1 MLFSLLFT
9 ILLKLGSI
17 ANNMKMTKKEKLQ
30 SEIRAKILKAMAHPS
45 RIFIIEKLHEKS
57 YCVCELTEMIGVD
70 VSTISKHLSVLREA
84 GLIESRKEGTS
95 VYYTLTC
102 PCVLDF
108 IGCIETVAKKN
119 YAKIK
124 AFAESL

>member
-1 MLFSLLFT
+1 
-9 ILLKLGSI
+9 
-17 ANNMKMTKKEKLQ
+17 MTEEEKIR

-57 YCVCELTEMIGVD
+57 HCVCELTEMIGAD
-70 VSTISKHLSVLREA
+70 ISTVSKHLSVLREA

-95 VYYTLTC
+95 VFYTLTC
-102 PCVLDF
+102 PCVMDF
-108 IGCIETVAKKN
+108 IGCIETVVKRN
-119 YAKIK
+119 FAKIK